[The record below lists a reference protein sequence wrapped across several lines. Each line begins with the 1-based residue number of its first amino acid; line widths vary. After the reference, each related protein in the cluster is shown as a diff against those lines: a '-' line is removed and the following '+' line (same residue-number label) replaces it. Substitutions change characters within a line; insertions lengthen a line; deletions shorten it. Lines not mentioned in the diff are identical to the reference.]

1 MVTSRVNVF
10 RKSASCPSSDSLLGY
25 QCRSIPSEKRA
36 RIEAHLT
43 FCDFCNAELQLLSR
57 YRSNI
62 EECTLVEMPTELRRM
77 AERLLSRSMTGH
89 GSNGLLEAIRLSHW
103 R

>member
-1 MVTSRVNVF
+1 MLISQINVF

-25 QCRSIPSEKRA
+25 QCKSIPSEKTA

-43 FCDFCNAELQLLSR
+43 FCDFCNAELQLLTR

-62 EECTLVEMPTELRRM
+62 EECAPVEMPTELRRI
-77 AERLLSRSMTGH
+77 AERLLSRSIIGQ
-89 GSNGLLEAIRLSHW
+89 GSNGLLEAIVLSH
-103 R
+103 